1 MRSHRTTSLPQHS
14 LAGNKLAPPK
24 VEPIR
29 LNFRRLK
36 LARAPGAPQT

>member
-1 MRSHRTTSLPQHS
+1 MHEEVT
-14 LAGNKLAPPK
+14 AGNKLAPSK

-36 LARAPGAPQT
+36 LARAPRAPQT